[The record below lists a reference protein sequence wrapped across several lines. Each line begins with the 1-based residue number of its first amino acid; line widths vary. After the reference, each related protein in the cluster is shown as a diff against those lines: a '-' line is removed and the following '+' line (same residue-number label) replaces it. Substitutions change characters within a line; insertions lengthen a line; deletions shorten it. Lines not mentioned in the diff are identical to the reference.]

1 MQESVQDINAIRHP
15 AVAVG
20 LLAGFGVAYLACYF
34 ADFTYIWDGLVFIFL
49 PFIVLGIIVV
59 LLWIR
64 KPLSAS
70 DAWRFVVFFWI
81 PFVSLFVV
89 TSILYWFSRA

>member
-1 MQESVQDINAIRHP
+1 MQESTQNIKAIRLP
-15 AVAVG
+15 AAAIG
-20 LLAGFGVAYLACYF
+20 LLAGFSAAYLACFF
-34 ADFTYIWDGLVFIFL
+34 ADFTYIYDGLIFIFL
-49 PFIVLGIIVV
+49 PFIVLGIIVF

-89 TSILYWFSRA
+89 TSILYWGSRA